1 MGLST
6 KIEFC
11 EIWSAELDVDPPD
24 LPPDVVHLWQ
34 RPVRPSAD
42 ALEACYE
49 LLSLDECERA
59 SRYRV
64 EKARNEYVLT
74 RATLRSLI
82 SGYLRRTPQSVSF
95 RYTEYGNPLLDGPGD
110 LRFNVSHTDGLA
122 LLAFVRN
129 RDIGVDV
136 EKVRPQTDVKQVA
149 ERFFSAHECHVLEHL
164 SGDELHAAFF
174 RCWTRKEAY
183 IKAKGEGLS
192 LPLHEFDVSIGP
204 NEPQALLATRPDPLE
219 AGHWILRDV
228 PVPAGYA
235 AALAVR
241 EN

>member
-1 MGLST
+1 M
-6 KIEFC
+6 
-11 EIWSAELDVDPPD
+11 
-24 LPPDVVHLWQ
+24 
-34 RPVRPSAD
+34 
-42 ALEACYE
+42 
-49 LLSLDECERA
+49 
-59 SRYRV
+59 
-64 EKARNEYVLT
+64 
-74 RATLRSLI
+74 
-82 SGYLRRTPQSVSF
+82 
-95 RYTEYGNPLLDGPGD
+95 
-110 LRFNVSHTDGLA
+110 
-122 LLAFVRN
+122 
-129 RDIGVDV
+129 
-136 EKVRPQTDVKQVA
+136 A
-149 ERFFSAHECHVLEHL
+149 ERFFSAYECHVLEHL